1 MQQILVVDDEE
12 AVRSLL
18 GRWLKSWGYAP
29 RFAASANDALEE
41 LTRAPASIVF
51 CDVQMPVHDGLWLA
65 EQIHTRWPGTALV
78 MASGAHDM
86 EIVTASRRHGAV
98 AYISKPF
105 GREMVLQALRQA
117 TSLQESSVAA
127 G

>member
-1 MQQILVVDDEE
+1 
-12 AVRSLL
+12 
-18 GRWLKSWGYAP
+18 
-29 RFAASANDALEE
+29 
-41 LTRAPASIVF
+41 
-51 CDVQMPVHDGLWLA
+51 
-65 EQIHTRWPGTALV
+65 

-86 EIVTASRRHGAV
+86 GIVTASRRHGAV

-117 TSLQESSVAA
+117 TSLQESSVAV